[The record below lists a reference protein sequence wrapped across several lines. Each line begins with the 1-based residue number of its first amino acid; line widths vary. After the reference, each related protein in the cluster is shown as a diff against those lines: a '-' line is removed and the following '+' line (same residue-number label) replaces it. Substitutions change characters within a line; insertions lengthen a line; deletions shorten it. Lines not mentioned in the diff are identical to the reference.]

1 MKRIVAIMLSL
12 ALGAAFLTGCGSN
25 NANEEET
32 TKEEVTTATEA
43 DDAEAASTE
52 EAEASDAEAT
62 TSAPAAGAD
71 DYVDGLGTVE
81 VDKEYNIGFT
91 IFMRDQ
97 FLSAVEAAFAEE
109 CEKMGIN
116 QVTADANGNANTQ
129 INQVQTFASQGVDA
143 IVVNLVST
151 DNAAQVIEAA
161 NGIPIAFVN
170 RKPEYELEAGLQ
182 TFVGSDE
189 YFGGQLQAEFLIDHY
204 KNSGK
209 DTVKYLMMQGTL
221 GLQNTTQRTNAAME
235 TLEASDINFE
245 CIYQDTAE
253 WDRAKAQNKMQ
264 TFLGTG
270 QEFDFVICNA
280 DEMALGC
287 IEAMK
292 SAGVDFNE
300 HPVVGIDGL
309 IGGTTAVK
317 NGEMAF
323 TVHQNAVGQGAGAAR
338 AAILMA
344 QGKDVP
350 TFVEIPFEPVTPEN
364 VDIYI
369 DKLTQN

>member
-189 YFGGQLQAEFLIDHY
+189 YFGGQLQANFDRSLQ
-204 KNSGK
+204 NSGK
-209 DTVKYLMMQGTL
+209 DTVKYLMMWHWSAKYNPKNECSNGDIGSKRHQFRVHYQTL
-221 GLQNTTQRTNAAME
+221 GMGSRQSSKQNA
-235 TLEASDINFE
+235 D
-245 CIYQDTAE
+245 
-253 WDRAKAQNKMQ
+253 
-264 TFLGTG
+264 FLGYRSR
-270 QEFDFVICNA
+270 V
-280 DEMALGC
+280 
-287 IEAMK
+287 
-292 SAGVDFNE
+292 
-300 HPVVGIDGL
+300 
-309 IGGTTAVK
+309 
-317 NGEMAF
+317 
-323 TVHQNAVGQGAGAAR
+323 
-338 AAILMA
+338 
-344 QGKDVP
+344 
-350 TFVEIPFEPVTPEN
+350 
-364 VDIYI
+364 
-369 DKLTQN
+369 

>member
-1 MKRIVAIMLSL
+1 MPMKR
-12 ALGAAFLTGCGSN
+12 N
-25 NANEEET
+25 N
-32 TKEEVTTATEA
+32 KEEVTTATEA

-109 CEKMGIN
+109 VKDGHQSGHCRCH
-116 QVTADANGNANTQ
+116 GNANTQ
-129 INQVQTFASQGVDA
+129 INQVQTFASQGVMPSLS
-143 IVVNLVST
+143 ISST

-221 GLQNTTQRTNAAME
+221 GLQIQPKDNAAME

-338 AAILMA
+338 AAS
-344 QGKDVP
+344 
-350 TFVEIPFEPVTPEN
+350 
-364 VDIYI
+364 
-369 DKLTQN
+369 